1 MKQEHDMKPTLLI
14 LAAGMGSR
22 YGGIKQIEPVGL
34 NGEIILEYSIFD
46 ALRAGFGRV
55 VFVIR
60 RDIQEDIDKYLLPR
74 LSSQVHCE
82 YVFQDLTD
90 LPSGFSLPPT
100 RKKPWGTA
108 HAMLSARGKLNEPF
122 AVINADDFYGQNAF
136 QVMGEFLALSKPED
150 RDYAMVGYQLIKTVS
165 ENGTVSRGICRADEN
180 HQLQSMVEHTK
191 IEKAGDEIVSHLPDG
206 KKEIFSGD
214 TAVSMNFFGFTPAI
228 FPDME
233 SGFIDFLRRSGQ
245 KDKSEY
251 LIPLVV
257 NSIIQNGSTMKVLSS
272 DAEWFGITYKE
283 DRPQVVASIQG
294 LVDRGIYPAKL
305 WE

>member
-1 MKQEHDMKPTLLI
+1 MKPTLLI

-34 NGEIILEYSIFD
+34 HGEIILEYSIFD

-60 RDIQEDIDKYLLPR
+60 RDIQEEFDKYLLPR

-90 LPSGFSLPPT
+90 LPSGFSLPST
-100 RKKPWGTA
+100 RKKPWGTS
-108 HAMLSARGKLNEPF
+108 HAVLSARSKLNEPF

-136 QVMGEFLALSKPED
+136 QVMGEFLALRKPD
-150 RDYAMVGYQLIKTVS
+150 DKDYAMVGYQLIKTVS

-191 IEKAGDEIVSHLPDG
+191 IEKAGDEIVSHLSDG
-206 KKEIFSGD
+206 RKETFSAD

-233 SGFIDFLRRSGQ
+233 SGFIDFLKTAGET
-245 KDKSEY
+245 SEY

-257 NSIIQNGSTMKVLSS
+257 NSIIQDGSTMKVLSS

-283 DRPQVVASIQG
+283 DRPEVVASIQR
-294 LVDRGIYPAKL
+294 LVDQGVYPAKL
-305 WE
+305 WG